1 MSNRDYSNGMA
12 AGSALVGA
20 AAKRAQNNA
29 GQWQEFSGRLESK
42 LVNEEVERTVTVAY
56 AKALRDALK
65 QVAPSH
71 PLLNTVEAEKFLNDA
86 RAKAF
91 AEKCFDYNQAT
102 NQLSPRR

>member
-12 AGSALVGA
+12 AGSALASA

-42 LVNEEVERTVTVAY
+42 LVNEEVERSVTVAY

-71 PLLNTVEAEKFLNDA
+71 PLLNTVEAEKFLNNA
-86 RAKAF
+86 RARAF
-91 AEKCFDYNQAT
+91 AEKGFDYNQAT
-102 NQLSPRR
+102 NQVSPRR